1 MRYDSLRY
9 FVEIAE
15 KGSINKA
22 AESLYVS
29 QPNLSTAIRKLEEEL
44 DVKLLDRT
52 SKGVQLT
59 EIGKSIYFSA
69 KRAFQELD
77 RLETEKSL
85 RVYSYP
91 MHFSASIH
99 GIFLS
104 ETVFGRFYRE
114 TDCDRRIIHVHEV
127 GVEQVLSDV
136 ASSRSNLGVAV
147 VNDLQLPSFKRVAAI
162 KGLQYE
168 CIGKSGIFVL
178 VGRFSPLYLQRE
190 TSIEHLLEFP
200 QVHLP
205 YDYFSTWE
213 CQHRIDT
220 PATAHLDSFPR
231 SVVMNHSHSMIN
243 LLQNSDAFLL
253 SNKWGADDLQRENV
267 HALRL
272 SESDVR
278 WHLMLVRRQR
288 ESFSSA
294 SAIFYRL
301 FCEHYREI

>member
-1 MRYDSLRY
+1 
-9 FVEIAE
+9 
-15 KGSINKA
+15 
-22 AESLYVS
+22 
-29 QPNLSTAIRKLEEEL
+29 
-44 DVKLLDRT
+44 
-52 SKGVQLT
+52 
-59 EIGKSIYFSA
+59 
-69 KRAFQELD
+69 
-77 RLETEKSL
+77 
-85 RVYSYP
+85 

-114 TDCDRRIIHVHEV
+114 TDCDRRIIHIHEV

-220 PATAHLDSFPR
+220 PAAAHLDSFPR